1 VAPFIAYGH
10 LFGDVLAF
18 GMTLCM
24 AIMMLIIR
32 QHHETPI
39 LPAACLSALLCPLL
53 VWPFAA
59 PLDVAAIDLLKLFLF
74 GTTQFGLGLVFL
86 NSRWSDGP
94 RHGECADQHAGNA
107 AGGRLG
113 VGLLQ

>member
-1 VAPFIAYGH
+1 MTLWVFAVHG
-10 LFGDVLAF
+10 LTL

-24 AIMMLIIR
+24 AVMMLIIR
-32 QHHETPI
+32 RHHETPM

-59 PLDVAAIDLLKLFLF
+59 PFDVSTIDLLKLFLF

-86 NSRWSDGP
+86 TVVRWSSP
-94 RHGECADQHAGNA
+94 RKTRRSTRWKRGMI
-107 AGGRLG
+107 
-113 VGLLQ
+113 VGACLA